1 MRNVP
6 SAPRKNL
13 NSRWKSP
20 RNPIPRLASEAAS
33 GEVYFGDSSKD
44 GAFVRMDQALCQRIQ
59 SGAIRL

>member
-33 GEVYFGDSSKD
+33 DEVYFGDSSK
-44 GAFVRMDQALCQRIQ
+44 GAFVRMDQALYQRIQ

>member
-13 NSRWKSP
+13 NSRRQSA
-20 RNPIPRLASEAAS
+20 RNPIPRLAPEAAS
-33 GEVYFGDSSKD
+33 DEVYFGDASK
-44 GAFVRMDQALCQRIQ
+44 GASVGMDQALYQRIQ

>member
-13 NSRWKSP
+13 NSRRQSP
-20 RNPIPRLASEAAS
+20 RNPIPRLVPEAA
-33 GEVYFGDSSKD
+33 GDEVYFGDASK
-44 GAFVRMDQALCQRIQ
+44 GALVRMDQALYPRIR